1 MLEWSVLLS
10 AIIEKEREFI
20 MQRKVRNQMKLWLFC
35 LVIGAFAGLVLW
47 LFLKA
52 VLLGTELVWEWI
64 PAQISIP
71 AYTIIICTVGGLVI
85 GLFRKKFGNYPEE
98 LEEVLGTLKR
108 EKRYEYRNMLVLL
121 TAAALPLILGSSVGP
136 EAGMTGVIVGLCCW
150 ASENVKFA
158 KEDVKTY
165 SQVGM
170 AVTLGVLFHSP
181 LFGIFAVEEE
191 QEGQDRLPQSLPLV
205 SKLLLYGLALGA
217 GTGVY
222 LFLSALFG
230 TPMEGFP
237 SFAEAEPSGIDYPM
251 MLVYVF
257 AGILLS
263 KFYELTKK
271 GSERTADKLPPIVRE
286 MVGGL
291 CLGVIGF
298 FVPALMFSGEEQ
310 MGVLMT
316 EYGNYLPWML
326 MAAAFLK
333 VLLTNLCI
341 HLGLRGGH
349 FFPVIFAGVCLG
361 YGIALA
367 VFHSGGHVVIA
378 AAVTTAA
385 LLGAIMKKPLAVTML
400 LFLCFPVK
408 LFVWIFLGAVIGSK
422 AA

>member
-1 MLEWSVLLS
+1 
-10 AIIEKEREFI
+10 
-20 MQRKVRNQMKLWLFC
+20 MKLWLFC

-158 KEDVKTY
+158 KEESQVY

-191 QEGQDRLPQSLPLV
+191 KEEESRTSKPLPVV

-217 GTGVY
+217 GTGIY
-222 LFLSALFG
+222 LLLSGLFG

-237 SFAEAEPSGIDYPM
+237 TFSAVELTVVDYPM
-251 MLVYVF
+251 MLIYIL
-257 AGILLS
+257 AGIILAG
-263 KFYELTKK
+263 FYKLTLKVSVQMA
-271 GSERTADKLPPIVRE
+271 GKLRPVAAE

-291 CLGVIGF
+291 CLGIAGF

-310 MGVLMT
+310 MGILMK

-326 MAAAFLK
+326 VAVAFLK
-333 VLLTNLCI
+333 VLLTNVCI
-341 HLGLRGGH
+341 HLGLKGGH

-361 YGIALA
+361 YGIAVS
-367 VFHSGGHVVIA
+367 VFGGGGHEVIA
-378 AAVTTAA
+378 AAVVTAA
-385 LLGAIMKKPLAVTML
+385 LLGGIMRKPLAVTML
-400 LFLCFPVK
+400 LFLCFPVR
-408 LFVWIFLGAVIGSK
+408 LFVWIFLAAVIGSK
-422 AA
+422 VFTAWGAEE

>member
-1 MLEWSVLLS
+1 MKQKME
-10 AIIEKEREFI
+10 
-20 MQRKVRNQMKLWLFC
+20 NQLKLWLYC
-35 LVIGAFAGLVLW
+35 LIIGAFAGLVLW
-47 LFLKA
+47 GFLKA
-52 VLLGTELVWEWI
+52 VLVGTELIWEWG
-64 PAQISIP
+64 PGHLSIP
-71 AYTIIICTVGGLVI
+71 VYPIVICTAGGLII
-85 GLFRKKFGNYPEE
+85 GLFRKKFGDYPEE
-98 LEEVLGTLKR
+98 LETVLGILKK

-121 TAAALPLILGSSVGP
+121 IAAALPLILGSSVGP

-158 KEDVKTY
+158 KEDVGTY

-191 QEGQDRLPQSLPLV
+191 QEGQDRQPQSLPLV

-222 LFLSALFG
+222 LLLSALFG

-237 SFAEAEPSGIDYPM
+237 SFAEAELSGIDYPM
-251 MLVYVF
+251 MLVYAA
-257 AGILLS
+257 AGILLA

-271 GSERTADKLPPIVRE
+271 GTELTAEKLPPVVRE
-286 MVGGL
+286 TVGGL

-298 FVPALMFSGEEQ
+298 FIPALMFSGEEQ
-310 MGVLMT
+310 MGALMT

-326 MAAAFLK
+326 VAVAFLK

-341 HLGLRGGH
+341 HLGLKGGH

-367 VFHSGGHVVIA
+367 VLHSGGHVVIA